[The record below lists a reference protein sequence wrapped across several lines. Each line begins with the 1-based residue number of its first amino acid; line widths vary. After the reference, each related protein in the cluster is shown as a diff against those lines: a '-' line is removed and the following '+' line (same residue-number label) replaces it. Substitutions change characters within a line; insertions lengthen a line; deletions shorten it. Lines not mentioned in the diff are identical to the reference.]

1 MKQIAEMSVGELA
14 AYVATCLEA
23 KGFRVVLSGG
33 ACVTLY
39 SRNEYVSFDLD
50 FIREGVV
57 RVYELRPALEEI
69 GFVKEGRH
77 FRHPQTRLFLDF
89 PGGPLA
95 VGGQPVGRI
104 CTMSFSTG
112 VLRLLSPTDCVKD
125 RLANYYYHGDRQSLE
140 QALLVAKTTPV
151 DLGEIERWS
160 AAEGMAEAFQKIKDP
175 FLRATA

>member
-1 MKQIAEMSVGELA
+1 
-14 AYVATCLEA
+14 
-23 KGFRVVLSGG
+23 
-33 ACVTLY
+33 
-39 SRNEYVSFDLD
+39 
-50 FIREGVV
+50 
-57 RVYELRPALEEI
+57 
-69 GFVKEGRH
+69 
-77 FRHPQTRLFLDF
+77 
-89 PGGPLA
+89 
-95 VGGQPVGRI
+95 
-104 CTMSFSTG
+104 MSFSTG